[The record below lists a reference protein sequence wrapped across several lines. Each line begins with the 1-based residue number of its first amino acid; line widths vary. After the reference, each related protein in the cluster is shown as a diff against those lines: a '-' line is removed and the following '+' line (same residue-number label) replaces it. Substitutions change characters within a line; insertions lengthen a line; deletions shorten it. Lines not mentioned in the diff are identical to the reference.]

1 MRLVFVFLSGHL
13 AFLQTM
19 IGGTKMLVVLFPPKS
34 SLDSLSHSLAYLKD
48 WQHVATDTFKQQ
60 ILGSILQGVPK
71 NAPLCYS

>member
-1 MRLVFVFLSGHL
+1 
-13 AFLQTM
+13 
-19 IGGTKMLVVLFPPKS
+19 MLVVLFPPKS

-71 NAPLCYS
+71 NAQRRVILLMEFSNSG